1 LWREWVEKTIRMAD
15 GALHYRPSSIGNAMI
30 SDQTLSS
37 RVLMLRELT
46 VMDEARFNVA
56 EEIGAD

>member
-1 LWREWVEKTIRMAD
+1 MEKTIRMAD